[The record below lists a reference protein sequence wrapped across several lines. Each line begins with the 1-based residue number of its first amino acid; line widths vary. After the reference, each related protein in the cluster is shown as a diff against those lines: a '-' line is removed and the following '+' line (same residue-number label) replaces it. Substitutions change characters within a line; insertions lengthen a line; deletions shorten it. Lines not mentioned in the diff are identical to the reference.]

1 MRMYSV
7 HVKKSCRVCEV
18 FDFSLYVKI
27 LLLLLE
33 YQTVLGDRERE
44 RDPVYFVAALTACR
58 NGRQQYSDDEGS
70 ADVSLPVTTDGR
82 SVRRR
87 NGKNA
92 SSLRRLPR
100 L

>member
-1 MRMYSV
+1 MSRQVAVFLKSSTFPSASRYSCFCWNI
-7 HVKKSCRVCEV
+7 KL
-18 FDFSLYVKI
+18 F
-27 LLLLLE
+27 LE
-33 YQTVLGDRERE
+33 TERE
-44 RDPVYFVAALTACR
+44 RDLVYFVAALTACR

>member
-1 MRMYSV
+1 M
-7 HVKKSCRVCEV
+7 
-18 FDFSLYVKI
+18 
-27 LLLLLE
+27 
-33 YQTVLGDRERE
+33 
-44 RDPVYFVAALTACR
+44 YFVAALTACR
-58 NGRQQYSDDEGS
+58 NGRQQYSDDEGT